1 MLITENKIS
10 RTLKIFQKIPWPD
23 CNDFLVERD
32 QNALSLQFPFGGLR
46 RPRPIPSSHRSRS
59 PPLPQEILY
68 KKFAIRD
75 REIPE
80 FSIIRQRAS
89 QWLSLSQRGCFR
101 QLGPECSSPNVVG
114 RRIPPLVYFS
124 PDTACELT
132 KVFDRLKFVALW
144 GVLTLTFAFP
154 AFAAPEETITIATLL
169 KGGWQIVGYTGTSDG
184 RSAFIL
190 FRHPDE
196 PYLVQCRASYDVTR
210 TPSVTL
216 NCYKLQ

>member
-1 MLITENKIS
+1 M
-10 RTLKIFQKIPWPD
+10 
-23 CNDFLVERD
+23 
-32 QNALSLQFPFGGLR
+32 A
-46 RPRPIPSSHRSRS
+46 
-59 PPLPQEILY
+59 
-68 KKFAIRD
+68 
-75 REIPE
+75 
-80 FSIIRQRAS
+80 
-89 QWLSLSQRGCFR
+89 
-101 QLGPECSSPNVVG
+101 

-169 KGGWQIVGYTGTSDG
+169 KGGWQSARYTSTTDG